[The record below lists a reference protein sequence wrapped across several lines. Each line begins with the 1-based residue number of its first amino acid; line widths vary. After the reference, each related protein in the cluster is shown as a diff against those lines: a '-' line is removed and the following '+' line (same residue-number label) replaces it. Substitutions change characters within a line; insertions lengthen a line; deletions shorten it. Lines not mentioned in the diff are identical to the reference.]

1 VVLKHVTVTPF
12 GGTTT
17 HCDVQDGC
25 QPALQCIGGCW
36 SNNRKELFMKLYVQP
51 GDGLMPV
58 VKAIN
63 AAKSSVE
70 LLVFRFDRS
79 EIEHAL
85 AAAVTRGVA
94 VQALIAHTSR
104 AGEQALRQLEMRLLS
119 AGVTVT
125 RTAGDLTRY
134 HGKMM
139 IIDRRELWVF
149 TFNYTHL
156 DIERS
161 RSFALVTTQASL
173 VREAVRLFECDAKR
187 RPYEADCAGF
197 VVSPSNARAELS
209 AFIKGAKSKL
219 LIYDPTISDPAIHRL
234 LEERAKAGVDVR
246 VLGVVAL
253 RSNKLSVNK
262 PALRLHARA
271 MVRDG
276 THFFLGSQSLRRM
289 ELESRREI
297 GIICHDNRIAKRMA
311 KIFEEDW
318 SQCEDAKAPD
328 HKDESETSAKVAKKV
343 AKAVAKELPPVAPV
357 LKMVIRELTGDKNAV
372 DLSAEEVEDTVRHA
386 VKAAVKDVVRNAME
400 ETDVEKDE
408 QPEEELAEKP

>member
-1 VVLKHVTVTPF
+1 
-12 GGTTT
+12 
-17 HCDVQDGC
+17 
-25 QPALQCIGGCW
+25 
-36 SNNRKELFMKLYVQP
+36 MKLYVQP

-63 AAKSSVE
+63 SAKSSVE
-70 LLVFRFDRS
+70 ILVFRFDRS

-104 AGEQALRQLEMRLLS
+104 AGEQNLRQLEMRLLA

-139 IIDRRELWVF
+139 IIDRRELWIF

-161 RSFALVTTQASL
+161 RSFALVTTQRS
-173 VREAVRLFECDAKR
+173 VVQEAGRLFDADAKR
-187 RPYEADCAGF
+187 RPYEPGSSAL
-197 VVSPSNARAELS
+197 VVSPANARTEL
-209 AFIKGAKSKL
+209 AKFIKGAKTRL
-219 LIYDPTISDPAIHRL
+219 LIYDPTISDPAMHRL

-253 RSNKLSVNK
+253 RSSKLSVNK
-262 PALRLHARA
+262 PPMRLHARA
-271 MVRDG
+271 MIRDG
-276 THFFLGSQSLRRM
+276 SHIFLGSQSLRRM

-311 KIFEEDW
+311 KLFEEDW
-318 SQCEDAKAPD
+318 SQFEGAKAPD
-328 HKDESETSAKVAKKV
+328 HKDESPTSAKVAKKV

-357 LKMVIRELTGDKNAV
+357 LKMVIRELTGEKNGV

-386 VKAAVKDVVRNAME
+386 VKAAVKDVVRNAIE
-400 ETDVEKDE
+400 ETAEERDE
-408 QPEEELAEKP
+408 RREEELAEKLS

>member
-1 VVLKHVTVTPF
+1 
-12 GGTTT
+12 
-17 HCDVQDGC
+17 
-25 QPALQCIGGCW
+25 
-36 SNNRKELFMKLYVQP
+36 MKLYVQP

-63 AAKSSVE
+63 SAKTSVE
-70 LLVFRFDRS
+70 ILVFRFDRS

-104 AGEQALRQLEMRLLS
+104 AGEQGLRQLEMRLLA

-139 IIDRRELWVF
+139 IIDRRELWIF

-161 RSFALVTTQASL
+161 RSFALVTKQGSVVQEAS
-173 VREAVRLFECDAKR
+173 RLFDADAKR
-187 RPYEADCAGF
+187 RPYEPGSSAL
-197 VVSPSNARAELS
+197 VVSPANARTDLAK
-209 AFIKGAKSKL
+209 FIKGAKTRL
-219 LIYDPTISDPAIHRL
+219 LIYDPTISDPAMHRL
-234 LEERAKAGVDVR
+234 LEERVKAGVDVR

-253 RSNKLSVNK
+253 RSSELSVKK
-262 PALRLHARA
+262 PPMRLHARA
-271 MVRDG
+271 MIRDG

-311 KIFEEDW
+311 KLFEEDW
-318 SQCEDAKAPD
+318 SQCEGVKASD
-328 HKDESETSAKVAKKV
+328 HKDDSKTSSKVAKKV
-343 AKAVAKELPPVAPV
+343 AKAVAKDLPPVAPV
-357 LKMVIRELTGDKNAV
+357 LKMVIRELTGEKASV

-386 VKAAVKDVVRNAME
+386 VKAAVKDVVRAAME
-400 ETDVEKDE
+400 ETDEERDE
-408 QPEEELAEKP
+408 RREDEFAEKLS